1 MTKVVTAK
9 EMRALDHHT
18 INEVG
23 IPALVLME
31 RAALAIADHILALP
45 KEKRHQVVVVVG
57 NGNNGGDGLAVARLL
72 HLAGTPVKLLFVMP
86 PAQASEENRVQ
97 QHTCAY
103 YQIPATTDLAALK
116 DATLIV
122 DAIFGIGI
130 DREVTGHYREVIEA
144 VNQAPAPALQ
154 SYEYIVSNSL
164 SVFLIIVGCWGF
176 AGVFNF
182 SRPIGV
188 TTKRRS
194 TASKNTSEPLSTY
207 TSRACFC
214 NFRIVL

>member
-86 PAQASEENRVQ
+86 PAQASEENQVQ

-144 VNQAPAPALQ
+144 VNQAPAPVVAVDIPSGLNTDTGEAMGVAVKAA
-154 SYEYIVSNSL
+154 STVTLAYTKLGLTTPSGE
-164 SVFLIIVGCWGF
+164 GF
-176 AGVFNF
+176 AG
-182 SRPIGV
+182 
-188 TTKRRS
+188 
-194 TASKNTSEPLSTY
+194 
-207 TSRACFC
+207 
-214 NFRIVL
+214 RIVIADKVGIYDI

>member
-1 MTKVVTAK
+1 
-9 EMRALDHHT
+9 MRALDHHT

-57 NGNNGGDGLAVARLL
+57 NGNNGGDGLAVARLR

-144 VNQAPAPALQ
+144 VNQAPAPVVAVDIPSGLNTDTGEAMGVAVKAA
-154 SYEYIVSNSL
+154 STVTLAYTKLGLTTPSGE
-164 SVFLIIVGCWGF
+164 GF
-176 AGVFNF
+176 AG
-182 SRPIGV
+182 
-188 TTKRRS
+188 
-194 TASKNTSEPLSTY
+194 
-207 TSRACFC
+207 
-214 NFRIVL
+214 RIVIADKVGIYDI

>member
-72 HLAGTPVKLLFVMP
+72 HLAGTPVKLLFVIP

-103 YQIPATTDLAALK
+103 YQIPATTDLAVLK

-144 VNQAPAPALQ
+144 VNQAPAPVVAVDIPSGLNTDTGEAMGVAIKAA
-154 SYEYIVSNSL
+154 STVTLAYTKLGLTTPSGE
-164 SVFLIIVGCWGF
+164 GF
-176 AGVFNF
+176 AG
-182 SRPIGV
+182 
-188 TTKRRS
+188 
-194 TASKNTSEPLSTY
+194 
-207 TSRACFC
+207 
-214 NFRIVL
+214 RIVIADKVGIYDI

>member
-144 VNQAPAPALQ
+144 VNQAPAPVVAVDIPSGLNTDTGEAMGVAVKAA
-154 SYEYIVSNSL
+154 STVTLAYTKLGLTTPSGE
-164 SVFLIIVGCWGF
+164 GF
-176 AGVFNF
+176 AG
-182 SRPIGV
+182 
-188 TTKRRS
+188 
-194 TASKNTSEPLSTY
+194 
-207 TSRACFC
+207 
-214 NFRIVL
+214 RIVIADKVGIYDI

>member
-1 MTKVVTAK
+1 
-9 EMRALDHHT
+9 MRALDHHT

-144 VNQAPAPALQ
+144 VNQAPAPVVAVDIPSGLNTDTGEAMGVAVKAA
-154 SYEYIVSNSL
+154 STVTLAYTKLGLTTPSGE
-164 SVFLIIVGCWGF
+164 GF
-176 AGVFNF
+176 AG
-182 SRPIGV
+182 
-188 TTKRRS
+188 
-194 TASKNTSEPLSTY
+194 
-207 TSRACFC
+207 
-214 NFRIVL
+214 RIVIADKVGIYDI

>member
-122 DAIFGIGI
+122 DANFGIGI
-130 DREVTGHYREVIEA
+130 
-144 VNQAPAPALQ
+144 
-154 SYEYIVSNSL
+154 
-164 SVFLIIVGCWGF
+164 
-176 AGVFNF
+176 
-182 SRPIGV
+182 
-188 TTKRRS
+188 
-194 TASKNTSEPLSTY
+194 
-207 TSRACFC
+207 
-214 NFRIVL
+214 

>member
-31 RAALAIADHILALP
+31 RAALAITDHILALP
-45 KEKRHQVVVVVG
+45 KEKRHQVVIVVG

-103 YQIPATTDLAALK
+103 YQIPATTDLATLK

-144 VNQAPAPALQ
+144 INQAPAPVVAVDIPSGLNTDTGETMGVAVKAA
-154 SYEYIVSNSL
+154 STVTLAYPKIGLTTPDGEE
-164 SVFLIIVGCWGF
+164 F
-176 AGVFNF
+176 AG
-182 SRPIGV
+182 
-188 TTKRRS
+188 
-194 TASKNTSEPLSTY
+194 
-207 TSRACFC
+207 
-214 NFRIVL
+214 RIVIADKVGIYDI